1 MNEYSFIAEGK
12 PQVKQRPRMT
22 RRGRAYTP
30 QATHDAE
37 KAIAEQY
44 DGPLF
49 TKPVHVEIRYSKDH
63 QSIYIVEL
71 DYQAIKALRGDIDN
85 YLKLTLDG
93 LNGVAWADDGLVKS
107 VYVYIDGTEE

>member
-1 MNEYSFIAEGK
+1 MKHFFVAEGK

-30 QATHDAE
+30 KATHDAE
-37 KAIAEQY
+37 RAIADQY

-49 TKPVHVEIRYSKDH
+49 TEPVHVVIGYGKDYQTIFIEH
-63 QSIYIVEL
+63 L
-71 DYQAIKALRGDIDN
+71 DYEPIKSLRGDLDN

-93 LNGVAWADDGLVKS
+93 LNGVAWEDDGLVKS
-107 VYVYIDGTEE
+107 VFVYFEDVSYQ